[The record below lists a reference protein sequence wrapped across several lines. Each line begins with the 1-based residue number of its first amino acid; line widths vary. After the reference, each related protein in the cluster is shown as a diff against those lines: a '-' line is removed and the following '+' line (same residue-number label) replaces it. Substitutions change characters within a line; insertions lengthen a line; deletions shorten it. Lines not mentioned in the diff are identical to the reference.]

1 MLFGDVYKPALT
13 VKKYRDWVTGYV
25 PGIFSVFMKDLLAAN
40 PGALVH
46 GSSWLPTQVHTAL
59 SGVVPVFLKDLLAAN
74 PGAPGSFWRRE
85 AFTTPP
91 NGLWNYFCFH

>member
-46 GSSWLPTQVHTAL
+46 GSSWLPTQVRSCTAL
-59 SGVVPVFLKDLLAAN
+59 RGCQPRCTRLFLA
-74 PGAPGSFWRRE
+74 SSR
-85 AFTTPP
+85 
-91 NGLWNYFCFH
+91 CS